1 MNINFGPSVLT
12 LPLEGV
18 VALHDAKGARVECL
32 QGAVWITEE
41 GETRDVVLDE
51 QSDATILHDGLT
63 LLMALQPA
71 SVRVT
76 EATQP
81 DATLFDRIFA
91 APPNSQQSGRPE
103 FAATMYR

>member
-63 LLMALQPA
+63 T
-71 SVRVT
+71 VRELKAELSRAHIPVR
-76 EATQP
+76 AI
-81 DATLFDRIFA
+81 A
-91 APPNSQQSGRPE
+91 
-103 FAATMYR
+103 